1 MSAGYASRLSA
12 YPNKG
17 VVGLPESFDSKRQ
30 RDLKLKKLSELVLAS
45 QHLVVVTGAGISTS
59 AGIPDF
65 RGPEGIWTVEKK
77 ARKTKLQN
85 RKRKHSDSM
94 QDKKLESSDK
104 KYTQNSR
111 RTDTMLD
118 SDCASMDFS
127 KAQPTLTHKALTR
140 LAIDGKIKYL
150 ITQNVDGLHRRAG
163 LMRNI
168 HCSLHGCAFT
178 ERCKN
183 PDCLAEFFRDFDI
196 GGMSFQPTGR
206 SCSLC
211 SQQLLDTLLDWED
224 ALPEADFERAEAEC
238 DKADLVIC
246 LGTSLRIEP
255 VGSLPLRARK
265 FIIVNLQVTPKDEH
279 AALII
284 KAPVDLVMEHLMSSL
299 GFDDSWKDT
308 VAPVERVWTPQGAKK
323 RQKT

>member
-1 MSAGYASRLSA
+1 L
-12 YPNKG
+12 
-17 VVGLPESFDSKRQ
+17 
-30 RDLKLKKLSELVLAS
+30 
-45 QHLVVVTGAGISTS
+45 
-59 AGIPDF
+59 
-65 RGPEGIWTVEKK
+65 EKK
-77 ARKTKLQN
+77 ERKTTVQKKEN
-85 RKRKHSDSM
+85 RKRKHESI

-104 KYTQNSR
+104 RHIKNNTLNEKI
-111 RTDTMLD
+111 LKID
-118 SDCASMDFS
+118 SDCTSMDFA

-140 LAIDGKIKYL
+140 LAIDGKLKYL

-163 LMRNI
+163 LMRNV

-178 ERCKN
+178 EKCQN
-183 PDCLAEFFRDFDI
+183 SDCQAEFFRDFDV

-206 SCSLC
+206 RCTLC
-211 SQQLLDTLLDWED
+211 GEKLLDTLLDWED

-284 KAPVDLVMEHLMSSL
+284 KAPVDLVMEHLMSYL
-299 GFDDSWKDT
+299 GFDDNWKYT
-308 VAPVERVWTPQGAKK
+308 AAPVERVWTSP
-323 RQKT
+323 